1 MGFHHSTSLFQ
12 SFADA
17 IADATRL
24 FTARRGPNGIDLL
37 ERETNR
43 IRLESRH
50 WLM

>member
-1 MGFHHSTSLFQ
+1 MGFHHSSSLFQ
-12 SFADA
+12 GLAEA

-24 FTARRGPNGIDLL
+24 FTSRRRPSGIDLL